1 MSHTSFAHG
10 AERVVLLP
18 APSLL
23 WHFLDLRSVLDL
35 SWEEQERARLLQDL
49 PHTSRVHHMWTP
61 TVSTSR
67 GYWMW
72 VPELCTGRVHQMCAL
87 GVGTRCG

>member
-1 MSHTSFAHG
+1 MSHTPFAHG

-35 SWEEQERARLLQDL
+35 SSVHLITNDYVSSNCDL
-49 PHTSRVHHMWTP
+49 
-61 TVSTSR
+61 
-67 GYWMW
+67 
-72 VPELCTGRVHQMCAL
+72 
-87 GVGTRCG
+87 